1 MKKDL
6 SLRLSLKERIKAA
19 VINTTDAY
27 ASLFSL
33 YLGEEVSTSHVL
45 RITHVMLAFTCLVF
59 TYGNVM
65 VSILFLLWFIGTLYD
80 CVRAGIK

>member
-6 SLRLSLKERIKAA
+6 SLRLSLKERVKMTIANAA
-19 VINTTDAY
+19 DSY
-27 ASLFSL
+27 AGLFSM

-65 VSILFLLWFIGTLYD
+65 ISILFLLWFIGTLYD